1 MASPL
6 RSANP
11 ALKEGTFTGV
21 RAGVNEP
28 AMSVQGTSTKSLVL
42 VLLTIFSASF
52 TWTAVAS
59 GNVGILMPAALIGGL
74 GGFIVAIVTIFK
86 PNVSPYTAPIYAALE
101 GLLLGA
107 ISALYNSRF
116 AGIPMQ
122 AVALTFGV
130 FLVMLMVYRLGI
142 IRATERF
149 RIGVVAA
156 TGGIAVMYLISFVLS
171 FFGVQM
177 SFLHDSSPLSIGIS
191 LVIVGVAALNL
202 ILDFDFIERGAAARA
217 PKYME
222 WYGAFSLL
230 VTLVWLYLELLRL
243 LSKLQGR
250 GRN

>member
-1 MASPL
+1 MPAF

-11 ALKEGTFTGV
+11 ALKEKTF
-21 RAGVNEP
+21 AGITAAVGEP
-28 AMSVQGTSTKSLVL
+28 AMTLQGTSTKSLVL
-42 VLLTIFSASF
+42 VLLTVFSASF

-59 GNVGILMPAALIGGL
+59 GNVGILMPAAIIGGL
-74 GGFIVAIVTIFK
+74 GGFIVAMITIFK
-86 PNVSPYTAPIYAALE
+86 PTVSPYTAPIYAALE

-107 ISALYNSRF
+107 ISSLYNTKF

-122 AVALTFGV
+122 AVGLTFGV
-130 FLVMLMVYRLGI
+130 FLVMLMVYRLGLI
-142 IRATERF
+142 KATERF

-156 TGGIAVMYLISFVLS
+156 TGGIAVMYLLSFVLS

-177 SFLHDSSPLSIGIS
+177 NFLHDSSPLSIGIS

-202 ILDFDFIERGAAARA
+202 ILDFDFIERGVANRA

-222 WYGAFSLL
+222 WYGAFGLL

>member
-1 MASPL
+1 ML

-11 ALKEGTFTGV
+11 ALKEKVFSGI
-21 RAGVNEP
+21 RAAVNAP
-28 AMSVQGTSTKSLVL
+28 AMTVEGTSTKSLVL

-59 GNVGILMPAALIGGL
+59 GNVGILMPAALVGGL
-74 GGFIVAIVTIFK
+74 GGFIVALVTIFK

-107 ISALYNSRF
+107 ISQIYNARF
-116 AGIPMQ
+116 AGIPLQ
-122 AVALTFGV
+122 AVLLTFGV
-130 FLVMLMVYRLGI
+130 FIAMLVIYRTGL

-156 TGGIAVMYLISFVLS
+156 TGGIALMYLLSFILS

-177 SFLHDSSPLSIGIS
+177 SFLHSSSPLSIGIS

-202 ILDFDFIERGAAARA
+202 ILDFDFIERGVANRA

-243 LSKLQGR
+243 LAKLQGR

>member
-1 MASPL
+1 ML

-11 ALKEGTFTGV
+11 ALKEKVFSGI
-21 RAGVNEP
+21 RAAVNEP
-28 AMSVQGTSTKSLVL
+28 AMTIQGTSTKSLVL

-52 TWTAVAS
+52 TWTAVAG
-59 GNVGILMPAALIGGL
+59 GNVGILMPAALVGGL
-74 GGFIVAIVTIFK
+74 GGFIVALVTIFK

-107 ISALYNSRF
+107 ISQIYNARF
-116 AGIPMQ
+116 AGIPLQ
-122 AVALTFGV
+122 AVLLTFGV
-130 FLVMLMVYRLGI
+130 FIAMLVIYRLGI

-156 TGGIAVMYLISFVLS
+156 TGGIALMYLLSFILS

-177 SFLHDSSPLSIGIS
+177 SFLHSSSLLSIGIS

-202 ILDFDFIERGAAARA
+202 ILDFDFIERGVANRA

-230 VTLVWLYLELLRL
+230 LTLVWLYLELLRL
-243 LSKLQGR
+243 LAKLQGR

>member
-1 MASPL
+1 MM

-11 ALKEGTFTGV
+11 ALKEKAFSGV
-21 RAGVNEP
+21 RAAVNEP
-28 AMSVQGTSTKSLVL
+28 AMTVQGTTTKSLLL
-42 VLLTIFSASF
+42 VLLTVFSASF
-52 TWTAVAS
+52 TWTAVAG
-59 GNVGILMPAALIGGL
+59 GNVGILGPAALIGGL
-74 GGFIVAIVTIFK
+74 GGFIVALVTIFK
-86 PNVSPYTAPIYAALE
+86 PNLSPYTAPVYAVLE

-107 ISALYNSRF
+107 ISSLYNARF
-116 AGIPMQ
+116 AGIPTQ
-122 AVALTFGV
+122 AVLLTFGV
-130 FLVMLMVYRLGI
+130 FMAMLVIYRLGI

-156 TGGIAVMYLISFVLS
+156 TGGIALMYFISFILS

-177 SFLHDSSPLSIGIS
+177 SFLHSSSPLSIGIS

-202 ILDFDFIERGAAARA
+202 ILDFDFIERGAANRA

-222 WYGAFSLL
+222 WYGAFGLL

-243 LSKLQGR
+243 LAKLQGR

>member
-1 MASPL
+1 MPAF

-11 ALKEGTFTGV
+11 ALKEKTFAGI
-21 RAGVNEP
+21 RAGVGEP
-28 AMSVQGTSTKSLVL
+28 VMTLQGTSTKSLVL
-42 VLLTIFSASF
+42 VLLTVFSASF
-52 TWTAVAS
+52 TWTAVAG
-59 GNVGILMPAALIGGL
+59 GNVGILGPAALIGGL
-74 GGFIVAIVTIFK
+74 GGFIVALITIFK
-86 PNVSPYTAPIYAALE
+86 PTVSPYTAPIYAALE

-107 ISALYNSRF
+107 ISQLYNARF
-116 AGIPMQ
+116 AGLPMQ

-130 FLVMLMVYRLGI
+130 FLVMLMVYRLGLI
-142 IRATERF
+142 KATERF

-156 TGGIAVMYLISFVLS
+156 TGGIAVMYLLSFELG

-177 SFLHDSSPLSIGIS
+177 PFLHDSSPLSIGIS

-202 ILDFDFIERGAAARA
+202 ILDFDFIERGVTNGA

-222 WYGAFSLL
+222 WYGAFGLL

-250 GRN
+250 ARN

>member
-1 MASPL
+1 M

-11 ALKEGTFTGV
+11 ALKENTFSGV
-21 RAGVNEP
+21 RAAVNEP
-28 AMSVQGTSTKSLVL
+28 AMTLQGTSTKSLVL
-42 VLLTIFSASF
+42 VLLTVFSASF
-52 TWTAVAS
+52 TWTAVAG
-59 GNVGILMPAALIGGL
+59 GNVGILGPAVLIGGL
-74 GGFIVAIVTIFK
+74 GGFVVALITTFK

-107 ISALYNSRF
+107 ISSLYNSRF

-130 FLVMLMVYRLGI
+130 FIALMVIYRLGI
-142 IRATERF
+142 IRATARF
-149 RIGVVAA
+149 RTGVVAA
-156 TGGIAVMYLISFVLS
+156 TGGIMLMYLLGFVLS

-202 ILDFDFIERGAAARA
+202 ILDFDFIERGAANRA

-222 WYGAFSLL
+222 WYAAFGLL